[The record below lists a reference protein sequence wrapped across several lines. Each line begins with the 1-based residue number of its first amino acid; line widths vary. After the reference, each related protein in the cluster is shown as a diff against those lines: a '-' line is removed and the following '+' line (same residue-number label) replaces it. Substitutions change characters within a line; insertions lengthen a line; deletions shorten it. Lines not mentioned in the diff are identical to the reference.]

1 MRCCLAVD
9 IGASYGRH
17 IVGWKENEALHTR
30 EVYRFENGVVRRAN
44 SLTWDIE
51 WLFTEVK
58 RGIKAAFSAFP
69 KIESL
74 SIDTWGVDYVLLTE
88 DDRVVLP
95 CYAYRDLRTK
105 RVIPKVH
112 MYFPPE
118 ELYRRTGTQFQP
130 FNTIYQLYDDHMS
143 GRLAKAADFLM
154 IPEYLMY
161 RLTGVK
167 KKEYTNATTTGLISA
182 ETGRVDRHIVK
193 QLGFSE
199 EIFPRLYAPGTSLGG
214 MKHDIVAE
222 VGGNCEVILCA
233 THDTASAVE
242 GIPMVGNAPYISSG
256 TWSLLGI
263 KTARPILTESARTA
277 NFSNEGGVG
286 YNRFQKNVMGLWLIQ
301 CLRRE
306 LCPDAKFSEIAQA
319 AEKSSY
325 METVDVDIPDFLAPA
340 SMRIAMEMNLN
351 RAGRPL
357 PQEKAD
363 FFACAYRSIA
373 KSYHISLERLKRITG
388 EDFDRIYIAGGGA
401 KSLILNRMTEKA
413 IGMKVIALPIEA
425 TSLGN
430 LRVQM
435 ERN

>member
-1 MRCCLAVD
+1 MTLQEKSMRCCLAVD
-9 IGASYGRH
+9 IGASSGRH

-154 IPEYLMY
+154 LPEYLMY

-199 EIFPRLYAPGTSLGG
+199 EIFPQLYAPGTSLGG

-325 METVDVDIPDFLAPA
+325 METVDVDIPRFSCTSKYAYCNGDEPQPGGKT
-340 SMRIAMEMNLN
+340 SS
-351 RAGRPL
+351 AGKSRFFCL
-357 PQEKAD
+357 CLSEHSQEL
-363 FFACAYRSIA
+363 
-373 KSYHISLERLKRITG
+373 SYQLG
-388 EDFDRIYIAGGGA
+388 E
-401 KSLILNRMTEKA
+401 TEENN
-413 IGMKVIALPIEA
+413 GR
-425 TSLGN
+425 GF
-430 LRVQM
+430 
-435 ERN
+435 